1 MAQTNSNDSSSKA
14 EKEQARENSK
24 QVTKKHQP
32 GDAGYDKKLDGEN
45 RPSV

>member
-1 MAQTNSNDSSSKA
+1 MANKNDSKA
-14 EKEQARENSK
+14 QQEQARENSK
-24 QVTKKHQP
+24 KVTQTVQP